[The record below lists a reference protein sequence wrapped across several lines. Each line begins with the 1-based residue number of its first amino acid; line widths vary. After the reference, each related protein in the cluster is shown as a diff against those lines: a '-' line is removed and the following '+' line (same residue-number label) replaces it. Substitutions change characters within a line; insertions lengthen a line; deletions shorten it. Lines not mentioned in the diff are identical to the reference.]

1 MGQPIIE
8 LDGIDLAWTLGLMG
22 LAMVLAFWQRLDLSG
37 QLFIATMRSLLQLL
51 VVGYFL
57 AVIFAI
63 NHPLAVLGILG
74 VMLTIAAIAAKNRI
88 SQRIQGLFPLVLGS
102 LFISTTLTLSYAIFI
117 IIQPPSWYSPQYV
130 IPLAGMVL
138 GNALNSASLA
148 GERLVSLI
156 QQNQREVETHLCL
169 GASPKQAIATYQ
181 KTAIRASLIPTINQ
195 MMVVGIVSL
204 PGMFTGQ
211 VLAGIDPLNAVS
223 YQILILF
230 MIAFTNLVTAIL
242 VTGGV
247 YRKFFNEHLQLVT
260 N

>member
-1 MGQPIIE
+1 MIE
-8 LDGIDLAWTLGLMG
+8 LDWIDLGWTLGLIA
-22 LAMVLAFWQRLDLSG
+22 LAMVLAFWQGLGLSG
-37 QLFIATMRSLLQLL
+37 QLFIAAMRSLLQLL
-51 VVGYFL
+51 VVGYFI

-74 VMLTIAAIAAKNRI
+74 IMLTIAAIAAKNRI
-88 SQRIQGLFPLVLGS
+88 SQRIKGLFPLIWGS
-102 LFISTTLTLSYAIFI
+102 LFVSTALTLSYAILI
-117 IIQPPSWYSPQYV
+117 IIQPPNWYSPQYL
-130 IPLAGMVL
+130 IPLTGMVL
-138 GNALNSASLA
+138 GNALNGASLA

-169 GASPKQAIATYQ
+169 GANPKQAIASYQ
-181 KTAIRASLIPTINQ
+181 KTSIRASLIPTINQ

-242 VTGGV
+242 VTEGV
-247 YRKFFNEHLQLVT
+247 YRKFFNENLQLVGD
-260 N
+260 